1 MCPCV
6 CLRTHGQCVAMEAS
20 LLSPYIFLGG
30 RVSPGTYGSHFILGL
45 ECGKPQ
51 RCSCL
56 GCLRAGIT
64 GIHLMLGLLYGIQTP
79 VLMIVQQALF
89 PNDPCLSLSL
99 LLLFL
104 RQVSCNP
111 GWLQTYCEAKDDFEL
126 LILVPSPPEC
136 WDMLHHHHFIQC

>member
-1 MCPCV
+1 MFV
-6 CLRTHGQCVAMEAS
+6 CGHVANVWPWRLLFYRPTYFLEVGS
-20 LLSPYIFLGG
+20 LLEPMVHILSWGWNVASP
-30 RVSPGTYGSHFILGL
+30 
-45 ECGKPQ
+45 

-56 GCLRAGIT
+56 GCLRAGIA

-111 GWLQTYCEAKDDFEL
+111 GWLQTYYEAKDDFEFL
-126 LILVPSPPEC
+126 
-136 WDMLHHHHFIQC
+136 IQCLHLLSVGICSTITTLYSARD